1 MAKVTGLGGVFFKS
15 KDPAAS
21 REWYRKNLGVESEQW
36 GTMFKWRSFD
46 DPEKKC
52 YSVFSQFKEDTKYI
66 EPSPLPFMINLIVD
80 DLTGLLAQLKESG
93 AEQIGKL
100 DENEFG
106 KFAWVLDPDGVKVE
120 LWEPPANQAE

>member
-46 DPEKKC
+46 DPEKN
-52 YSVFSQFKEDTKYI
+52 VILFF
-66 EPSPLPFMINLIVD
+66 PSSKRIQNTLNLPRFPL
-80 DLTGLLAQLKESG
+80 
-93 AEQIGKL
+93 
-100 DENEFG
+100 
-106 KFAWVLDPDGVKVE
+106 
-120 LWEPPANQAE
+120 

>member
-1 MAKVTGLGGVFFKS
+1 
-15 KDPAAS
+15 
-21 REWYRKNLGVESEQW
+21 
-36 GTMFKWRSFD
+36 
-46 DPEKKC
+46 
-52 YSVFSQFKEDTKYI
+52 
-66 EPSPLPFMINLIVD
+66 MINLIVD